1 MQMHNNYATSIL
13 SPKLS
18 ITIIEAKEVVS
29 HEWLCMDAGFIQS
42 IPGSMYIYGSCVYIV
57 CFHSSK
63 LRLV

>member
-29 HEWLCMDAGFIQS
+29 HEWPCMDAGLVNKVFLVTCTF
-42 IPGSMYIYGSCVYIV
+42 MAVV
-57 CFHSSK
+57 CTLYVFN
-63 LRLV
+63 LVS